1 MAENRIEKH
10 LKELQERK
18 EKAFITYIT
27 AGLPNMAATAAIIKA
42 QEATDIIELGIPFS
56 DPTADGPVIQQA
68 SYEAICAGSSLKK
81 TFELMKSLREEG
93 IEKPIIFMLYY
104 NTIVNCG
111 LEDFVRQCKEA
122 GVDGLIVP
130 DLPIEEQEPLRKA
143 LETEPSVILI
153 QLVSPVSGERIPEI
167 LKGARGFVYCVSSM
181 GVTGQAADFHREVLN
196 YLKSVRE
203 VSEVPVMMGFGIREA
218 NDVRPMKD
226 IIDGAIVGTAF
237 ITLMREAGFDPQAA
251 REYTERFKR
260 ELSEL

>member
-1 MAENRIEKH
+1 
-10 LKELQERK
+10 
-18 EKAFITYIT
+18 
-27 AGLPNMAATAAIIKA
+27 
-42 QEATDIIELGIPFS
+42 
-56 DPTADGPVIQQA
+56 
-68 SYEAICAGSSLKK
+68 
-81 TFELMKSLREEG
+81 
-93 IEKPIIFMLYY
+93 
-104 NTIVNCG
+104 
-111 LEDFVRQCKEA
+111 
-122 GVDGLIVP
+122 
-130 DLPIEEQEPLRKA
+130 
-143 LETEPSVILI
+143 
-153 QLVSPVSGERIPEI
+153 
-167 LKGARGFVYCVSSM
+167 M